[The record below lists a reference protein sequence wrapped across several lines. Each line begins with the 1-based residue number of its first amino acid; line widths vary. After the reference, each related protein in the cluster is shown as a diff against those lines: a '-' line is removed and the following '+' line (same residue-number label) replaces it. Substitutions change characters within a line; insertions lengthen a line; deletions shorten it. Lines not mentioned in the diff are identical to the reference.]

1 VNRDL
6 LRPQNLFFGAAAL
19 VLCLAVAMLLPGRLA
34 TFSPSLIRLMPAAV
48 AFVLVAAALAATR
61 PLAAVGLAFSLLWFV
76 SVQPSPSDIVFAM
89 LIVTTFMSVRMR
101 PRIPSFVGIPLACF
115 VLATIISAVNANDLH
130 RAMSFELITIYMVL
144 LAIWCTWAFAR
155 REWLHLALK
164 LYIVSAIISG
174 ALGPLAL
181 YTPFPG
187 RQHLLFAGDRALGL
201 FKDPNVYSAFLVP
214 AAVILLDELTSARFL
229 GWRRRTIVAAFGIV
243 SIGVVVS
250 YSRAAWLNLAL
261 AVTTLIA
268 VQAVRRGGPARAL
281 KSIGVLACC
290 GVAGYVVLAQTGSL
304 AFLNER
310 SHLQGYDT
318 QRFSNQS
325 TSLGDMFRHVLGYGP
340 GQTEVDR
347 PISAH
352 STYVRAAFEQGLPG
366 LASLVLVL
374 AGTLLCAILLARRR
388 EQVNGVG
395 TAALLGIWIGQ
406 VANSFFID
414 TLHWRHLWI
423 FAGLIWCSYSIA
435 SERSLQPYRRAPAS
449 IRPLPT
455 GTGSP

>member
-1 VNRDL
+1 M
-6 LRPQNLFFGAAAL
+6 
-19 VLCLAVAMLLPGRLA
+19 LCLAVAMLLPGRLA
-34 TFSPSLIRLMPAAV
+34 TFSPSLVRLMPAAV
-48 AFVLVAAALAATR
+48 VFVLVAAAVASTR
-61 PLAAVGLAFSLLWFV
+61 PLAAVALGFALLWIV
-76 SVQPSPSDIVFAM
+76 RVQPSPADVVFAL

-101 PRIPSFVGIPLACF
+101 PRIPSFVGIPLACL
-115 VLATIISAVNANDLH
+115 VLFSLLSAVNATDFH
-130 RAMSFELITIYMVL
+130 RAMSFELITVYMVL

-155 REWLHLALK
+155 PDWLHLALK
-164 LYIVSAIISG
+164 LYIAGAIISG

-187 RQHLLFAGDRALGL
+187 KSSLLYGGGSRAEGL

-214 AAVILLDELTSARFL
+214 AAVILLDELTSPRFL
-229 GWRRRTIVAAFGIV
+229 GWRRRTIAAAFGIV

-250 YSRAAWLNLAL
+250 YSRAAWLDYTL
-261 AVTTLIA
+261 AVVTLIGL
-268 VQAVRRGGPARAL
+268 QAMRRGGPARAL
-281 KSIGVLACC
+281 KSIAVLACC
-290 GVAGYVVLAQTGSL
+290 GLAGYVVLAQTGSIS
-304 AFLNER
+304 FLNER

-366 LASLVLVL
+366 LASVVLVL

-395 TAALLGIWIGQ
+395 TAALLGIWLGQ

-423 FAGLIWCSYSIA
+423 FAGLIWCSYSI
-435 SERSLQPYRRAPAS
+435 SLDPSPEPDRSVAPPL
-449 IRPLPT
+449 RPLAARPE
-455 GTGSP
+455 